1 MLRTLLSVPLRLK
14 IIVPYLVVA
23 TLLAGLASYQVA
35 RSFVDTLEERFRGQ
49 LEDASYRVAE
59 ELVTVEEEHLSSVRS
74 IAFTLGMPE
83 AMLSHDI
90 STTKN
95 LALPQVVNDQLY
107 LVDLL
112 DSQGLLLASWHRTG
126 EALEYIDGQNTNYL
140 DWASV
145 RAVVNGQVDEVGD
158 KYSEIVEAPWGLSL
172 YTAGPVLIDGEVV
185 GVVLVGS
192 PLSEVAP
199 ELAVNS
205 LANVTIYN
213 SAGIALISTLGET
226 DQLIGMNQEAYEQ
239 LNTPSDYAYTRN
251 IDVGS
256 RRYVEAV
263 DNLYLRAEPSGW
275 FYGVALP
282 ESLVTNL
289 GGTTVVP
296 LLVIFIAGILI
307 LVALGIAVAQLIAI
321 PVFRLLGASEQVG
334 GGDFSVQVD
343 IYADDEIGL
352 LTQGFN
358 HMVDELRQREFVRE
372 MFGRMVSKDVSE
384 AVLMGNLAIGG
395 EARSV
400 TVLFTDVRGFTSL
413 AEKFSPDEVIK
424 LLNQFFG
431 IITNATRKYH
441 GVINHFGGD
450 SVLAVFGAPIERS
463 QKDSLTLA
471 LLAAI
476 EIRKGILELNAE
488 RFATALEPLRYGVG
502 INSGKVIAGNIG
514 TEDRF
519 HYTVIGDVVNVAARL
534 QGISRQFPRTPL
546 LIPEKSL
553 DLIRND
559 KLFEFQYLGD
569 FRLKGKEK
577 PVSTYAVVGIN
588 ALYPESF
595 SAFDAFP
602 YPKAE
607 ALLGCALF
615 CKGYSINVIADTLQI
630 NDTVIQRWIE
640 IASEHIEDVA
650 PVLKEQF
657 DLSAENLAKLSIDNI
672 AQGKESE
679 N

>member
-112 DSQGLLLASWHRTG
+112 DSQGLLLASWHRSG

-145 RAVVNGQVDEVGD
+145 RAVVNGQVDDVGD
-158 KYSEIVEAPWGLSL
+158 KHSEIVEAPWGLSL

-239 LNTPSDYAYTRN
+239 LTTPSDYAYTRN

-289 GGTTVVP
+289 GMP
-296 LLVIFIAGILI
+296 A
-307 LVALGIAVAQLIAI
+307 
-321 PVFRLLGASEQVG
+321 
-334 GGDFSVQVD
+334 
-343 IYADDEIGL
+343 
-352 LTQGFN
+352 
-358 HMVDELRQREFVRE
+358 
-372 MFGRMVSKDVSE
+372 
-384 AVLMGNLAIGG
+384 
-395 EARSV
+395 
-400 TVLFTDVRGFTSL
+400 TSG
-413 AEKFSPDEVIK
+413 S
-424 LLNQFFG
+424 
-431 IITNATRKYH
+431 TR
-441 GVINHFGGD
+441 
-450 SVLAVFGAPIERS
+450 
-463 QKDSLTLA
+463 
-471 LLAAI
+471 
-476 EIRKGILELNAE
+476 
-488 RFATALEPLRYGVG
+488 
-502 INSGKVIAGNIG
+502 
-514 TEDRF
+514 
-519 HYTVIGDVVNVAARL
+519 
-534 QGISRQFPRTPL
+534 
-546 LIPEKSL
+546 
-553 DLIRND
+553 
-559 KLFEFQYLGD
+559 
-569 FRLKGKEK
+569 
-577 PVSTYAVVGIN
+577 
-588 ALYPESF
+588 
-595 SAFDAFP
+595 
-602 YPKAE
+602 
-607 ALLGCALF
+607 
-615 CKGYSINVIADTLQI
+615 
-630 NDTVIQRWIE
+630 
-640 IASEHIEDVA
+640 
-650 PVLKEQF
+650 
-657 DLSAENLAKLSIDNI
+657 
-672 AQGKESE
+672 
-679 N
+679 